1 MNALERPR
9 TLDELFSIY
18 RPGMEFVAGGSDWV
32 IKNHGRLAA
41 GTAVADLSLLAELK
55 GISLE
60 GGFLRIGAMETMTN
74 LHRCALVRKY
84 AAALADA
91 AYVMGSEQ
99 IRNRATVGGNVAN
112 ASPAAD
118 TPPALAALA
127 ARAVV
132 ASKAGER
139 SASIEE
145 VLGRDQSSLAAGEI
159 IKEFIIPADAGR
171 LSAFLKLGSRSQ
183 VSISRVNLAVSA
195 KRGTGHYEEASVYVG
210 TLGTAA
216 RRCAAAESAL
226 AAPDFADGFSAALR
240 ALAAEAIPGRSTLPY
255 KRSALRAL
263 AQDILSVLADRAKE
277 GADNE

>member
-18 RPGMEFVAGGSDWV
+18 RPGMEFVAGGSDWM

-112 ASPAAD
+112 SSPAAD

-145 VLGRDQSSLAAGEI
+145 VLGRDKSSLAAGEI

-195 KRGTGHYEEASVYVG
+195 KRGAGLYEEARVYVG

-226 AAPDFADGFSAALR
+226 AAPDFADGFSDALR